1 MTNRISYSFTNF
13 SIRGRV
19 SRDDDGNPCS
29 LAILELA
36 ADVRVLIF
44 REIDGSGSVKLDA
57 RRGIVRQR
65 NCLFLRICRQM
76 IVDVLGI
83 QLQYTQL
90 LQKANHL
97 RTAEVAKRVAGQAQT
112 NRRSFVSRRPS
123 RGYGEEFVGSSERRR
138 NQCTGANESA
148 AGKSIFDLQ
157 FITRLAPLHPRH
169 AAPSLSRTHAPTSSS
184 LPGRPGSAR
193 LSYRDATPGSL
204 PTRCSKAATS

>member
-19 SRDDDGNPCS
+19 SRDDDGNPRA
-29 LAILELA
+29 LAILEHA
-36 ADVRVLIF
+36 ADVRVLIC

-57 RRGIVRQR
+57 RRGRVRQR
-65 NCLFLRICRQM
+65 SCLFLRICRQM

-112 NRRSFVSRRPS
+112 NR
-123 RGYGEEFVGSSERRR
+123 
-138 NQCTGANESA
+138 
-148 AGKSIFDLQ
+148 
-157 FITRLAPLHPRH
+157 
-169 AAPSLSRTHAPTSSS
+169 
-184 LPGRPGSAR
+184 
-193 LSYRDATPGSL
+193 
-204 PTRCSKAATS
+204 